1 MIYWPLIHMNPKV
14 KIGAYVVLAVLGIF
28 FGSMFYGAYNAVMEK
43 APHRELPLKES
54 DLTPVAVE
62 EPLNERTGRM
72 MKYGAG
78 LFFTI
83 VGLALLA
90 SHDIS
95 KFLAARAE
103 AFIVSDDGEAMRDP
117 EYEEAERVW
126 ANGEPLEAI
135 RLMRDHL
142 KKHPRHQYVA
152 LRIAEIYEKDLGN
165 HLASALEYE
174 EVLKHKL
181 SPERWGWGAIHL
193 ANLYS
198 GRLNKP
204 AEAEAVLRRIVD
216 EYGQTTAAKK
226 ARERLGIPEP
236 LEAPE
241 PEPESDDDD
250 KTSESK
256 PPQPPSNL
264 PPGFRPKNS

>member
-1 MIYWPLIHMNPKV
+1 MNPKV

-28 FGSMFYGAYNAVMEK
+28 FGSMFYRAYNKVMEN
-43 APHRELPLKES
+43 PPGRGLPLQETDS
-54 DLTPVAVE
+54 TPVAVE
-62 EPLNERTGRM
+62 EPLNNRTGRM

-103 AFIVSDDGEAMRDP
+103 AFIVSDDGEAMHDP

-126 ANGEPLEAI
+126 ANGQPLEAI
-135 RLMRDHL
+135 RLMREHL
-142 KKHPRHQYVA
+142 KKHPLHQYVA

-174 EVLKHKL
+174 EVLKHRL

-198 GRLNKP
+198 GKLNKP
-204 AEAEAVLRRIVD
+204 AEAEAVLRRIVN
-216 EYGQTTAAKK
+216 EYGQTTAARK

-236 LEAPE
+236 VDTPE
-241 PEPESDDDD
+241 PEPESDEDQ
-250 KTSESK
+250 TSESE

-264 PPGFRPKNS
+264 PPGFRPKKS